1 MCRLPISRACLVRQ
15 CQAEPGSLGWS
26 ACSNLQQMLP
36 NVLHTAS
43 QCVLLPLLPL
53 LSLLLLLTVLLNR
66 VYHLLLLLPL
76 P

>member
-1 MCRLPISRACLVRQ
+1 
-15 CQAEPGSLGWS
+15 
-26 ACSNLQQMLP
+26 MLP